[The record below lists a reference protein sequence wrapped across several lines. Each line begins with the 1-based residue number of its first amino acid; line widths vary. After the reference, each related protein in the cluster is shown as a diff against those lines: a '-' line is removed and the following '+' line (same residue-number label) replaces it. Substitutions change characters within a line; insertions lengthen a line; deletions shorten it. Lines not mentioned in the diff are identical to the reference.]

1 MRPIRTLLLIATPV
15 LLAACSPNA
24 DSLVN
29 PDSASVRRDGTGL
42 IGTGNSISPNST
54 PDSASAERGT
64 GLIGTGN

>member
-1 MRPIRTLLLIATPV
+1 MRTIRTLLLAVPV

-24 DSLVN
+24 DGLVD

-42 IGTGNSISPNST
+42 LGTGNSISPTST
-54 PDSASAERGT
+54 PDSMSAERGT